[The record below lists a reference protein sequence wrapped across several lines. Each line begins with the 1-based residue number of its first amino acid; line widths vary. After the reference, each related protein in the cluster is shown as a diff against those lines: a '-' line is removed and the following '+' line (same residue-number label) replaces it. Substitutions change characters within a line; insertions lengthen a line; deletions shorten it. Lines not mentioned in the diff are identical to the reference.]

1 MNVKVVAFG
10 PDLSVPY
17 PKMYTILFNALTTVE
32 GLLDKGAVVKAR
44 AVLMEAQGETEAL
57 YIEGDAGA

>member
-1 MNVKVVAFG
+1 
-10 PDLSVPY
+10 
-17 PKMYTILFNALTTVE
+17 MYTILFNALTTVE